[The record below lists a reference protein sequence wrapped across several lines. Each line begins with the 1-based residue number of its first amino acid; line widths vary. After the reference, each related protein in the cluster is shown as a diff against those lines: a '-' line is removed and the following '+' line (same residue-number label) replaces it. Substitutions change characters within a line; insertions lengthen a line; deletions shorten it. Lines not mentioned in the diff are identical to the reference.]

1 LQVSGVFQSIAPGTG
16 TVASLPVN
24 NATAGLTLGRPIA
37 TSGGVINAPLIN
49 PAQNKDFADRVNQV
63 DLRLTKGFRVGRYRL
78 DALVD
83 FYNAFN
89 VICTGMESSQW
100 ETTGSDH
107 RSARDGN
114 KS

>member
-1 LQVSGVFQSIAPGTG
+1 VNNLNA
-16 TVASLPVN
+16 ASL
-24 NATAGLTLGRPIA
+24 ASTLGRPMTA
-37 TSGGVINAPLIN
+37 AAGTNAPLIN